1 MLATFN
7 RGSDKKMFH
16 IGENVQMG
24 QNVEIDFGAYV
35 GDETVIGNNVKIGSH
50 SLILPGSVVRD
61 NCIIGGHCIIGHP
74 TKIGLQKVDFS
85 ATSPKIRDL
94 IVKDSETRIGE
105 NSIIRSGS
113 TVYKHVVIGKRL
125 RTGHNILV
133 REHTRIGDN
142 CVVGT
147 QAVLDGYIV
156 VGNKSMIQ
164 SQCYIAQSVRIGSGV
179 FIAPGCMFFDN
190 KKIVLGEGLNGATVE
205 DYVRIGGGAKIL
217 SGITIGKYALIGA
230 GSVVTRSIMSKAIVH
245 GAPAEVKGF
254 QKDKEIKKY
263 VNSIKNWE

>member
-1 MLATFN
+1 
-7 RGSDKKMFH
+7 MFH
-16 IGENVQMG
+16 TGENVQIG

-35 GDETVIGNNVKIGSH
+35 GDETVISNNVKIGPH
-50 SLILPGSVVRD
+50 TLILSGSIIEK
-61 NCIIGGHCIIGHP
+61 NCIIGGNCTIGHP

-94 IVKDSETRIGE
+94 IIADSATRIGE
-105 NSIIRSGS
+105 DSIIRSGS
-113 TVYKHVVIGKRL
+113 TIYKHVVIGKKL

-142 CVVGT
+142 CIVGT
-147 QAVLDGYIV
+147 EAVLDGYIEI
-156 VGNKSMIQ
+156 GNKSMIQ
-164 SQCYIAQSVRIGSGV
+164 SQCYIAQSVRIGNGV

-190 KKIVLGEGLNGATVE
+190 KKIILGEGLNGAIVE

-217 SGITIGKYALIGA
+217 PDITIGKYALIGA
-230 GSVVTRSIMSKAIVH
+230 GSVVTKSTMSKAIMH